1 MELMKVVREELVD
14 LLLYNLR
21 HVPGINMAH
30 VFLGYA
36 TVDSGVEAAFT
47 PFEGQEAC
55 IDYVIDMLADGA
67 TSVIG
72 PMLSRAHPRM
82 YEMLW
87 ELLHALCVSPMTTE
101 ATMCR
106 LEVCTVVYRTRW
118 EMQTALLTRMLSSQ
132 ARAFVECKACGTLR
146 RQVVNL
152 TCPACG
158 EADGTNTVCSAGAV
172 CGHDESRVTLLVPIA
187 LPQSFLC
194 ACLANMVL
202 REGPPAQ
209 SESASADDIACL
221 LHQAA
226 WMLKVRRASLVFNA
240 MCARLAVNGPM
251 T

>member
-67 TSVIG
+67 TSAIG
-72 PMLSRAHPRM
+72 PVLSRAHPRM

-87 ELLHALCVSPMTTE
+87 ELLHALCVSPMTSE

-106 LEVCTVVYRTRW
+106 LEVSTEKCRTRW
-118 EMQTALLTRMLSSQ
+118 EMQTVLLTRMLSSQ
-132 ARAFVECKACGTLR
+132 ARAFVECKSCGTLR

-158 EADGTNTVCSAGAV
+158 EGDGTNTVCSGASGAV
-172 CGHDESRVTLLVPIA
+172 CGRDE
-187 LPQSFLC
+187 
-194 ACLANMVL
+194 
-202 REGPPAQ
+202 
-209 SESASADDIACL
+209 
-221 LHQAA
+221 
-226 WMLKVRRASLVFNA
+226 
-240 MCARLAVNGPM
+240 ARLTLPVPNCTAAVVPVRLPGKHGAARRTPRPARKCQCGRHRLSSAPGGM
-251 T
+251 DA